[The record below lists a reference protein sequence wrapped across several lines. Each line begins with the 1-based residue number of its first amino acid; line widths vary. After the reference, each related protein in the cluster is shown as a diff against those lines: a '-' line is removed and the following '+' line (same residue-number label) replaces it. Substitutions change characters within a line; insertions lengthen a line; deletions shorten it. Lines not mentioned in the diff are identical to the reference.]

1 MKIKLRFIWIG
12 LLIFIGGPNACLD
25 LITSSAWA
33 QGGALNGYAD
43 TSAPVITKL
52 KILFVGPQKV
62 SETMVRSNI
71 RVKEGEAFDR
81 VRVDEDVRSLYSTG
95 YFLDVKQSVEQVAPG
110 EVELTYSIEGKP
122 IIQEIFFE
130 GNYRYGDRKLRKT
143 IESKVGDPLTRS
155 RLFADTLAIK
165 EKYQKA
171 GRYKTEVEYA
181 FQQDNAR
188 GFATVTFSI
197 IETPKVRIKNINF
210 IGVTAFRKCSI
221 FRRMWHNV
229 IGRGGEN
236 CVDLN
241 KVIDTRRWRW
251 YISWL
256 TGSGVLKDEEFEDD
270 AEKLREFFRNE
281 GYIDFQI
288 EDTEFVYLNKKRMFI
303 NFILS
308 EGQQYRVGSVE
319 FRGNELY
326 SSEELINLVIPKISG
341 RPSRLLLKPGN
352 VFSPAKLKDDI
363 ETIKDYYGGRGYI
376 DTQVVP
382 IKTPNVTEGSIDLV
396 YEITESSPSFV
407 EEIEIRGNEKTK
419 DKVIRRELSI
429 YPGEQFDSVRVKL
442 SKRRLEGMNYFS
454 KVDTRPTP
462 TAFKSTVEFDGVD
475 HVSKNLVIGVE
486 EKNTGNATMGVGF
499 STLDNLV
506 GFVEFSQGNFDL
518 FRWRPPLFQGA
529 GQKFRA
535 RVQVGTRRQDYLMS
549 FIEPWFLGRKLQFG
563 LDLFHRN
570 LGFVSSVYDET
581 RTGGRISLSKPLWN
595 DFIIGTVSYTL
606 ESIGIVDVAQNASQ
620 IIKDEAGK
628 RLVSRVGVSIAYDTR
643 NSATLPNRGTRTEL
657 RTEVAGGPFG
667 GDSDFY
673 RLEAR
678 SAWYFPGLVE
688 GHVLEVIGR
697 TGVVEEY
704 GDSTRVPLFDRWYLG
719 GIYNLRGYDFRDVS
733 PRDPRTLDPIGGNT
747 YYYGSAEY
755 SVPLIEMLRL
765 AAFYDIGNVYLD
777 PYDYSDISTY
787 NDNWGIGLRLNLPIG
802 PLRLDYAIPITYDQ
816 YQDGRGRF
824 QFSVSYTRD

>member
-12 LLIFIGGPNACLD
+12 LLILVCGPKCGLD
-25 LITSSAWA
+25 FPGTIASA
-33 QGGALNGYAD
+33 QGVFSGDGAQVISKLNISFA
-43 TSAPVITKL
+43 
-52 KILFVGPQKV
+52 GPQNV
-62 SETMVRSNI
+62 SEEMVRSNI
-71 RVKEGEAFDR
+71 RVKEGEDYNP
-81 VRVDEDVRSLYSTG
+81 VRVDEDVKSLYSTG
-95 YFLDVKQSVEQVAPG
+95 YFLNVKQSVKFVSDSEI
-110 EVELTYSIEGKP
+110 ELTYTIQGKP
-122 IIQEIFFE
+122 VIRNIVFE
-130 GNYRYGDRKLRKT
+130 GNYKFSDRKLRKT
-143 IESKVGDPLTRS
+143 IESEEGDPLTRS
-155 RLFADTLAIK
+155 RLFSDTLAIK
-165 EKYQKA
+165 ERYQKV
-171 GRYKTEVEYA
+171 GRYKTEVEYT
-181 FQQDNAR
+181 FEIDER
-188 GFATVTFSI
+188 SPGFANVTFRI
-197 IETPKVRIKNINF
+197 IETPKVRIKQINF

-229 IGRGGEN
+229 IGQGGEN
-236 CVDLN
+236 CVNLN

-270 AEKLREFFRNE
+270 KDKLRDFFRNE

-303 NFILS
+303 NFIVS
-308 EGQQYRVGSVE
+308 EGQQYRVGNVE
-319 FRGNELY
+319 FKGNELY
-326 SSEELINLVIPKISG
+326 TSEELLNLIIPKISG

-352 VFSPAKLKDDI
+352 VFSPAKLNDDL
-363 ETIKDYYGGRGYI
+363 ETIRDYYGGRGYI
-376 DTQVVP
+376 DTDVVAEK
-382 IKTPNVTEGSIDLV
+382 IPNIEEGTIDLV
-396 YEITESSPSFV
+396 YEIVESEPSYI
-407 EEIEIRGNEKTK
+407 EQIEIRGNEKTK

-429 YPGEQFDSVRVKL
+429 YPGEKFDSVRVKL

-454 KVDTRPTP
+454 KVDTRPVPTP
-462 TAFKSTVEFDGVD
+462 STTRVPFDGVD
-475 HVSKNLVIGVE
+475 HVSKNLIVGVE

-563 LDLFHRN
+563 VDLFHRE

-581 RTGGRISLSKPLWN
+581 RTGGRISLSKPLWS
-595 DFIIGTVSYTL
+595 DFVIGTVSYTL
-606 ESIGIVDVAQNASQ
+606 ENIGIVDVDQNASR
-620 IIKDEAGK
+620 IIKEEAGK
-628 RLVSRVGVSIAYDTR
+628 RLVSRVGLSLAYDTR
-643 NSATLPNRGTRTEL
+643 NSATLPNRGQRTEL

-667 GDSDFY
+667 ADSDFY

-678 SAWYFPGLVE
+678 TAWYFPGLVE
-688 GHVLEVIGR
+688 GHVLEMVGR
-697 TGVVEEY
+697 TGVVEQY
-704 GDSTRVPLFDRWYLG
+704 GDTQRVPLFDRWYLG

-733 PRDPRTLDPIGGNT
+733 PRDPVTLDPIGGGT
-747 YYYGSAEY
+747 YYYASAEY

-765 AAFYDIGNVYLD
+765 AAFYDIGNVYAD
-777 PYDYSDISTY
+777 PYDYSNISEY